1 MFSILKYLSAKIIF
15 TQMIAISVPKA
26 ADHYIAII
34 VVFQKNARDMREHW
48 DEKYMYQIWQ
58 MHGTTSNITTI
69 FNVFVFVWVHNFIL
83 FWSGHVSSSPLSE
96 S

>member
-34 VVFQKNARDMREHW
+34 VVFQKNARDMREYW
-48 DEKYMYQIWQ
+48 DEKYIYEIWQ
-58 MHGTTSNITTI
+58 MQVTT
-69 FNVFVFVWVHNFIL
+69 F
-83 FWSGHVSSSPLSE
+83 
-96 S
+96 